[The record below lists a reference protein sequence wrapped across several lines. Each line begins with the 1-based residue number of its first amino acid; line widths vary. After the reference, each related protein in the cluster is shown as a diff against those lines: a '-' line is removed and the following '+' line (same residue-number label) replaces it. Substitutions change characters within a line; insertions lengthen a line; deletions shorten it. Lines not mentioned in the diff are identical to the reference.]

1 VSEDALIHCV
11 RVPKSGSKSLLL
23 MLGEAF
29 AGRRVFYLPDTLRPE
44 TALSP
49 WQRLRLWRSQRQNL
63 MQKLGTP
70 SLSAA
75 FARIEGQARPGDLI
89 AGGHSDQ
96 GLVRARLSRP
106 VRFVTLMR
114 DPAARALSD
123 YHYARA
129 GYVKKQPWQRFD
141 AHLLAAVAA
150 RRDFAGFLD
159 FQLDH
164 AGVFSDPAAA
174 FLGWR
179 QDQPLETW
187 LADNLWDWATLETA
201 EKMAGRISERLS
213 RPAVFGRHNEAEAG
227 RSDITAEERGRIER
241 LCPGDY
247 QLYERCLEDNRA

>member
-1 VSEDALIHCV
+1 MSEDALIHCV

-44 TALSP
+44 AALSR
-49 WQRLRLWRSQRQNL
+49 WQAFRLWRSQRQNL
-63 MQKLGTP
+63 MQKLGTA

-75 FARIEGQARPGDLI
+75 FARIEAEARPGDLI
-89 AGGHSDQ
+89 AGGHSDH
-96 GLVRARLSRP
+96 GLVRRRLSRP
-106 VRFVTLMR
+106 VRFVTLLR

-129 GYVKKQPWQRFD
+129 GYLKKKPWQRFD
-141 AHLLAAVAA
+141 AHRLARVAA
-150 RRDFAGFLD
+150 ERDFAGFLD

-164 AGVFSDPAAA
+164 AEVFSDPAAA

-179 QDQPLETW
+179 QDQPLEPW

-201 EKMAGRISERLS
+201 ENLAKRIAERLD
-213 RPAVFGRHNEAEAG
+213 RPTLFGRHNSTEAG
-227 RSDITAEERGRIER
+227 RLEITADERRRIDR
-241 LCPGDY
+241 LCARD
-247 QLYERCLEDNRA
+247 QTLYERCRADNRA